1 MADARRTAVWFLT
14 LVAVVVAG
22 DHLFAWTLNRLVV
35 RSQFRY
41 SRLYGGG
48 NRADIIV
55 LGDSRGAISFPT
67 PLIEDLT
74 GQRALNLSYAGM
86 SPRIAEA
93 LLLDYL
99 DRNPPPRMVVL
110 EVSSVISEG
119 ALVKELRTFAGL
131 SPRLAAL
138 YRQEHP
144 VAAVAGSLF
153 KLYPL
158 NSEMF
163 LDVLHH
169 MRRPDQDVSPQP
181 YLPEAARIRRGS
193 WRLEPRV
200 ENIAA
205 VERMVR
211 LLRARGIDVRLVI
224 APYAPEKQPVNV
236 AQFVDLLTQ
245 RTGAPVWNYSAAIG
259 DPDVFADGVHL
270 HVRGVVELMKIL
282 RRDGFFGMAQPPA
295 RF

>member
-1 MADARRTAVWFLT
+1 MTDARRAAVWLAA

-22 DHLFAWTLNRLVV
+22 DHLFAWALNRLVV

-41 SRLYGGG
+41 SRVYRGG
-48 NRADIIV
+48 NRADILV
-55 LGDSRGAISFPT
+55 LGDSRGNISFPAT
-67 PLIEDLT
+67 LIEEQT
-74 GQRALNLSYAGM
+74 GRRVLNLSYNSM

-93 LLLDYL
+93 VLLDYL
-99 DRNPPPRMVVL
+99 DHNPPPRMVVL
-110 EVSSVISEG
+110 EVSSVIGVG

-138 YRQEHP
+138 YQQEHP
-144 VAAVAGSLF
+144 VAAFAGRWF

-169 MRRPDQDVSPQP
+169 MRRPDQDVTPQP
-181 YLPEAARIRRGS
+181 YLPAAVRNRLGR
-193 WRLEPRV
+193 WRLDPRV
-200 ENIAA
+200 ENVAA
-205 VERMVR
+205 VERIVR
-211 LLRARGIDVRLVI
+211 LLRARGIEVRLVI
-224 APYAPEKQPVNV
+224 TPYAPANQPVNV
-236 AQFVDLLTQ
+236 AEFADLLAK
-245 RTGAPVWNYSAAIG
+245 RTGVPVWNYSAALH

-270 HVRGVVELMKIL
+270 HVPGVVDFLKIL
-282 RRDGFFGMAQPPA
+282 GRDDFFGMAQPPA